1 MNIYNSCWYA
11 TAHFILASQRICLPC
26 ILSELI
32 YNLLTIP
39 IFYEQFGILR
49 WLWPFLAPFLT
60 LPFERLLF
68 LPFLFAK
75 ASILATVL
83 SGLPSWV
90 WIALAHNRL
99 PWVAQLL
106 SISLSI
112 LGQSSCVE
120 NIQVKQ
126 QTLSLSLS
134 LSLSLPTIGW
144 PAAIYLCLTL
154 RAIANNFGHKLPA
167 LVLIKVGNQLTVQDI
182 LAPELVAKNL
192 ATTAFLLP
200 SFFLSV

>member
-1 MNIYNSCWYA
+1 MPLITLFWHHREFAFLLS
-11 TAHFILASQRICLPC
+11 C
-26 ILSELI
+26 ILSELMYNI
-32 YNLLTIP
+32 YIS
-39 IFYEQFGILR
+39 
-49 WLWPFLAPFLT
+49 
-60 LPFERLLF
+60 LLF

-99 PWVAQLL
+99 PLVAQLL

-112 LGQSSCVE
+112 LGQSSCVQ

-134 LSLSLPTIGW
+134 LSLSLLTIGCHGLTSC
-144 PAAIYLCLTL
+144 YLS
-154 RAIANNFGHKLPA
+154 
-167 LVLIKVGNQLTVQDI
+167 
-182 LAPELVAKNL
+182 
-192 ATTAFLLP
+192 LLNP
-200 SFFLSV
+200 QSHRK